1 MVSNKSAGSAFEREL
16 AQVLSSHGFWVH
28 RLQDNKNGQ
37 PADLIVAFNGSTY
50 LIDCKDCISGT
61 FSLSRI
67 EPNQHS
73 AMQLWHDTGN
83 GSGLFAIRYG
93 NGNVYL
99 IRYQDLED
107 LIGQGLKGL
116 REEKCSTVGRDLEW
130 WMKAA
135 TEAGEDDCD
144 WMW

>member
-1 MVSNKSAGSAFEREL
+1 MVSNKAAGSAFERDL
-16 AQVLSSHGFWVH
+16 ARQLADHGFWVH

-37 PADLIVAFNGSTY
+37 PADLIAALNGNTY
-50 LIDCKDCISGT
+50 LIDCKDCASDA
-61 FSLSRI
+61 FQLSRI

-93 NGNVYL
+93 NEKIYL
-99 IRYQDLED
+99 IRYQELTD
-107 LIGQGLKGL
+107 LIRQGTKGIN
-116 REEKCSTVGRDLEW
+116 EEKCSIVGRDLEW
-130 WMKAA
+130 WMQAA
-135 TEAGEDDCD
+135 AEAGEDDCD

>member
-1 MVSNKSAGSAFEREL
+1 MVSNKAAGNTFEREL
-16 AQVLSSHGFWVH
+16 AQRLADHGFWVH
-28 RLQDNKNGQ
+28 RLQDSKNGQ
-37 PADLIVAFNGSTY
+37 PADLIAALNGSTF
-50 LIDCKDCISGT
+50 LIDCKDCVSEV
-61 FSLSRI
+61 FPFSRI

-73 AMQLWHDTGN
+73 SMQLWHDTGN

-99 IRYQDLED
+99 IRYQAIVDLME
-107 LIGQGLKGL
+107 GGLKSL
-116 REEKCSTVGRDLEW
+116 REEICMVVGRDLEW

-135 TEAGEDDCD
+135 AEAGEDGCD